1 MRSRAAFLRIVLL
14 TNGIV
19 DLLCAAVLLILPRL
33 NVPLLGYDG
42 FDAQGAFMAGGW
54 GVSTLALGVTRIYAS
69 TRPETYGAMLLL
81 GVVEGICLAV
91 FCMAYLLGAKI
102 TITQALLPLMVGLI
116 FGVSYLICA
125 VGWRRTEGRYVLQQH
140 RHSRN

>member
-91 FCMAYLLGAKI
+91 FSSAYLLGPKI
-102 TITQALLPLMVGLI
+102 TITQALLPLMVGCV
-116 FGVSYLICA
+116 FGVSYLVRA
-125 VGWRRTEGRYVLQQH
+125 VKEW
-140 RHSRN
+140 SNA